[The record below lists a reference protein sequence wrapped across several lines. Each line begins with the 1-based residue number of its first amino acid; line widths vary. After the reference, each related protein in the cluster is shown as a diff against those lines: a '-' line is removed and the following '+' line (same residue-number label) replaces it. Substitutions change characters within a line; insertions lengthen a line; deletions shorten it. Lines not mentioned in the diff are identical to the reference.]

1 MKVEKVIRKSHF
13 YNEDRFVVGDNFCMV
28 IDGATALQKTNLFKP
43 TEASWF
49 VSFVKERLKG
59 KTVGVYEKLCE
70 ISKQAFYKFNDTLSK
85 NKFNLENLSYYPS
98 AGISFAEIKNDK
110 VDIYTIGDCEAVIK
124 LKSGKVIRLIQPQL
138 PELDKTALE
147 KIIDLKNKKRFKMKD
162 AIRECSDILLEN
174 RKLMNTPDGYSVYA
188 PSLTG
193 EFNFLKET
201 FNLSEIEEIYLY
213 TDGIAQAFDELKIY
227 SNCEEMFSKSL
238 DIRKEVEKIVKQA
251 NLDKECEKYPR
262 FKVIDD
268 ITIIKITF

>member
-1 MKVEKVIRKSHF
+1 MKVEKIIRKSHF
-13 YNEDRFVVGDNFCMV
+13 YNEDRFVLGDNFYMV

-49 VSFVKERLKG
+49 VSFVKQKLKG
-59 KTVGVYEKLCE
+59 KKRGVYQKLSE
-70 ISKQAFYKFNDTLSK
+70 ISRQAFYKFNDILSK
-85 NKFNLENLSYYPS
+85 NSFSLDDLLYCPS
-98 AGISFAEIKNDK
+98 AGISFAEINNDK

-124 LKSGKVIRLIQPQL
+124 LKSGKIIRLIQPQL
-138 PELDKTALE
+138 PELDKIALE
-147 KIIDLKNKKRFKMKD
+147 KIIELKNEKRFKMKD

-238 DIRKEVEKIVKQA
+238 DIKKEVDKIVKRA

-268 ITIIKITF
+268 ITIIKMTF